1 MPATVITVCS
11 PLRALSHITLPTD
24 QTLRLACGL
33 FLAPQRLSPR
43 SSWYTRGDQR
53 QLAAAYH
60 QRHQAGTY
68 GATSPV
74 AYTAWQRRQ
83 LTVSFPSLYITSRAL
98 PCQHAGV
105 RSRRAVRA
113 TCTTGR

>member
-1 MPATVITVCS
+1 MVYWA
-11 PLRALSHITLPTD
+11 SHITLPTD
-24 QTLRLACGL
+24 QTLRPACGL
-33 FLAPQRLSPR
+33 CLAAQRLIAALILGRPWR
-43 SSWYTRGDQR
+43 SAS
-53 QLAAAYH
+53 ACSAYH

-83 LTVSFPSLYITSRAL
+83 LTVRCPSLYITSRAL

-105 RSRRAVRA
+105 RSRRAVRT
-113 TCTTGR
+113 TCTTG